1 MKIPVAPIAEPV
13 SGRLSVVQGTRGTVF
28 SEMERLGAVTMALA
42 GRWQQELD
50 HDALVEAQNR
60 YAGSMAEWMSAAT
73 EQRQGGDA
81 RGVTRDF
88 RARHQ
93 QLVADIGGAE
103 GMSPEARKAF
113 SAWASG
119 REAQGLREVVQHEH
133 RQLKLYGKDQHDLRV
148 QGAFNE
154 VERNPTQWR
163 DAARQLE
170 EGFTLAVGQG
180 VYRPEEAKA
189 RLGLAQ
195 DKLRVTAFDNLY
207 AMDRDRALAE
217 MGDLGLSEEQQA
229 RARKRYE
236 ADREHERRIA
246 EERAN
251 EAARQL
257 TLEAGDAEYMAL
269 HGGETAAL
277 RDLAGRFAA
286 LGKGRTAETLLRKAE
301 LYENNYAAGQ
311 DARTRPL
318 PELARAITDIDG
330 KLSDTR
336 DPTAWRT
343 LAEER
348 EVRARIYDARL
359 GLFRKDPAAAVADL
373 AGGETPEGQAESR
386 LALQESNGLPAGARR
401 VLTGDEAATL
411 AGKWAEGDATTRIAL
426 WQDVLL
432 PYGRHAGKA
441 AAEAGITPAEQVAVT
456 AAMADPR
463 NVANLKAVVTAAAAK
478 PEELPALDKAKE
490 LTREAV
496 ETSAVYRAYATAAR
510 KAMPGNASIQNG
522 LRQMEKTLGN
532 LVRMNG
538 GDAEAAA
545 RALDG
550 TFQPLV
556 DGRFSLVFDPG
567 KASGRDMERG
577 LEAALGPRLE
587 EFLRDRRYR
596 DDFDRADHL
605 AFLRRD
611 AVWVNAPDGEGFVLV
626 DPVAQAPVADARGN
640 MFRLTAGE
648 VLELAR
654 EMREG
659 AGREAAGREPDG
671 LPSRSD

>member
-1 MKIPVAPIAEPV
+1 
-13 SGRLSVVQGTRGTVF
+13 
-28 SEMERLGAVTMALA
+28 
-42 GRWQQELD
+42 
-50 HDALVEAQNR
+50 
-60 YAGSMAEWMSAAT
+60 
-73 EQRQGGDA
+73 
-81 RGVTRDF
+81 
-88 RARHQ
+88 
-93 QLVADIGGAE
+93 
-103 GMSPEARKAF
+103 
-113 SAWASG
+113 
-119 REAQGLREVVQHEH
+119 
-133 RQLKLYGKDQHDLRV
+133 
-148 QGAFNE
+148 
-154 VERNPTQWR
+154 
-163 DAARQLE
+163 
-170 EGFTLAVGQG
+170 
-180 VYRPEEAKA
+180 
-189 RLGLAQ
+189 
-195 DKLRVTAFDNLY
+195 
-207 AMDRDRALAE
+207 
-217 MGDLGLSEEQQA
+217 
-229 RARKRYE
+229 
-236 ADREHERRIA
+236 
-246 EERAN
+246 
-251 EAARQL
+251 
-257 TLEAGDAEYMAL
+257 MAL

-318 PELARAITDIDG
+318 PELARTITDIDG

-648 VLELAR
+648 VLELAQ
-654 EMREG
+654 EKLAGTEGGG
-659 AGREAAGREPDG
+659 AGNGPRTMR
-671 LPSRSD
+671 